1 MGNMAK
7 YMAMRGA
14 GGSDGGMRYEMNGGN
29 MRYAMGTGDMRYAMG
44 GGDMRGGAYGR
55 MGEQEYERGYEEPE
69 NRRRDSRGRFRS
81 EMEMS
86 PGMGMNTIGFSAH
99 TGPQSKQRDIH
110 LMRGTAAGMKFNEQ
124 MAQQWMERLQREDDT
139 EGPVWSIGQIKQ
151 AMEQRGIKEDPMRMW
166 VAVNAV
172 YADFCDVAKK
182 YGVNDFEFF
191 LDLGKAF
198 LDDKDAKG
206 DKLLAYFENIVK

>member
-1 MGNMAK
+1 MANMAK
-7 YMAMRGA
+7 YMAMRSASNGTMR
-14 GGSDGGMRYEMNGGN
+14 SDMNQRYEMDGGGMRYEM
-29 MRYAMGTGDMRYAMG
+29 T
-44 GGDMRGGAYGR
+44 GGAYGR
-55 MGEQEYERGYEEPE
+55 MGEQEYERGYEEME
-69 NRRRDSRGRFRS
+69 SRRRDSRGRFRS
-81 EMEMS
+81 EGEMYMPARS
-86 PGMGMNTIGFSAH
+86 EMNTIGFSAH
-99 TGPQSKQRDIH
+99 TGPQSKQRDLH